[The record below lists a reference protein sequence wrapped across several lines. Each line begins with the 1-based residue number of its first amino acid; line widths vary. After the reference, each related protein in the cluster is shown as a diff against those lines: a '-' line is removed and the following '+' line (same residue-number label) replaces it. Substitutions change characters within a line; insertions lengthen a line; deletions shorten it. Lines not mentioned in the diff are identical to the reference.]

1 MLLRFSSQKE
11 LEEYGARHG
20 RLYSTDTSTLLY
32 QLFERYRE
40 GWPMI
45 EIPLSLEE
53 LRRETIK
60 EILDQTP
67 HQELLER
74 LSPEERLEGL
84 SSEKRLEGL
93 SPEARLEGLPPE
105 ARLEGLSPD
114 DLLKAL
120 TPEARAALA
129 QRLKEEETPGK
140 PQ

>member
-1 MLLRFSSQKE
+1 MLLRFSSKKE

-20 RLYSTDTSTLLY
+20 QLYSPDTSTLLY
-32 QLFERYRE
+32 QLFERYRKE
-40 GWPMI
+40 GLPMV

-67 HQELLER
+67 HKELLAR
-74 LSPEERLEGL
+74 VSVEERLEGL
-84 SSEKRLEGL
+84 SAE
-93 SPEARLEGLPPE
+93 
-105 ARLEGLSPD
+105 

-129 QRLKEEETPGK
+129 QRLRDEEATGK

>member
-1 MLLRFSSQKE
+1 
-11 LEEYGARHG
+11 
-20 RLYSTDTSTLLY
+20 
-32 QLFERYRE
+32 
-40 GWPMI
+40 MI

-67 HQELLER
+67 PEQLLER
-74 LSPEERLEGL
+74 LSV
-84 SSEKRLEGL
+84 EKRLEGL
-93 SPEARLEGLPPE
+93 SPEV
-105 ARLEGLSPD
+105 RLEGLSPD

-120 TPEARAALA
+120 TPEALAALA